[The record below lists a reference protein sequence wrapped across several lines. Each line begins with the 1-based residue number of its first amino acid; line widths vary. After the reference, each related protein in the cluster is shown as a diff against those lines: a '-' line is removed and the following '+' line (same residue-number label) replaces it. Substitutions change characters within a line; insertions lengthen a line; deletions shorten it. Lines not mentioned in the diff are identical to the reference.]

1 MHSLKNKNYGYDCDV
16 CCVLSFSCQ
25 YQIQQKGRLERAY
38 HDQTFDYKIFCKGN
52 TVELYKLLF
61 MKILRGNKKE
71 KILIGFK
78 LIFIALLFI
87 SVL

>member
-1 MHSLKNKNYGYDCDV
+1 MV
-16 CCVLSFSCQ
+16 MIVMCVVLLSFSYQ
-25 YQIQQKGRLERAY
+25 YQIQQKRRLERVH
-38 HDQTFDYKIFCKGN
+38 HDQTFDYKKFCE
-52 TVELYKLLF
+52 ELYKLLF

-71 KILIGFK
+71 EILHGFK